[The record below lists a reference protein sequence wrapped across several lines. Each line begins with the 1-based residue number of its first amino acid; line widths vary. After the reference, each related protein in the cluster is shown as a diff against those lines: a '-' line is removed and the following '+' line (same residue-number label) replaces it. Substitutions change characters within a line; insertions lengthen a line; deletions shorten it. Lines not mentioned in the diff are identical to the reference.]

1 MLREDFIL
9 ESSVKFLR
17 LVRSN
22 CFKYHERAK
31 MIVENIDWAW
41 TKCIH
46 DDELIYLLDYK
57 IFLLCKIVFNDCVHL
72 GRVFSP
78 TLEIERIWRYHLLD
92 PRAYMQMSSVIGT
105 IIDHCD
111 EENDPRRKRRI
122 VRFQR
127 CAQELTGKYLKSTEI
142 TLIVLD

>member
-1 MLREDFIL
+1 MLHEDFKL

-22 CFKYHERAK
+22 CFQHIEVAK
-31 MIVENIDWAW
+31 MIVENIDWGW
-41 TKCIH
+41 TKFIR
-46 DDELIYLLDYK
+46 DDELIFLLDYK
-57 IFLLCKIVFNDCVHL
+57 IFLLCKIVFNDFVLL
-72 GRVFSP
+72 GRAFSP
-78 TLEIERIWRYHLLD
+78 TLEIERIWRYHMHD

-111 EENDPRRKRRI
+111 EEYDLRRKRRI

-142 TLIVLD
+142 TLIVID